1 MVVRTSSAEWHGR
14 VPDGSGSV
22 SLGTGAFEG
31 SYSFGSRFEE
41 EAGTNPEELLGAAHA
56 SCFSMALAL
65 LLTQAGF
72 TPARIKTLAKVSIER
87 LSNGFAITHIELVTE
102 GDVPGL
108 DPKSFSAH
116 AEIARTTCPV
126 SKALTGVDISLE
138 AKLVE
143 KSGSIAPRRSA
154 ALRAAQQARAHV
166 MSRRGSDRF
175 RRAR

>member
-1 MVVRTSSAEWHGR
+1 MGASRTAAAASAL
-14 VPDGSGSV
+14 GS
-22 SLGTGAFEG
+22 GAFEG
-31 SYSFGSRFEE
+31 PYSFGSRFEE

-72 TPARIKTLAKVSIER
+72 TPTRIKTLAKVKIER
-87 LSNGFAITHIELVTE
+87 SGNGFAITHIELVTE

-116 AEIARTTCPV
+116 AEAAKATCPV
-126 SKALTGVDISLE
+126 SKALAGVDISLE
-138 AKLVE
+138 AKLFE
-143 KSGSIAPRRSA
+143 KPGSIAPRRSA

-175 RRAR
+175 RRVR